1 LTVST
6 HKHTPGGPWDELGDF
21 TTKPRV
27 IIIALMAAG
36 IGVIS
41 GYVALALLKLIAGFT
56 NLFFNQSWS
65 TGDASPIHHH
75 LGWLVIVIPVIGG
88 IIVGFMA
95 RFGSEKIRGH
105 GIPEALESIMLNGS
119 RVEPKVAVL
128 KPISAAISIGSG
140 GPFGAEGPIIMTG
153 GAFGSL
159 IAQAFRLTA
168 AERKT
173 LLAAGAAGGMAAT
186 FGTPIAATLLAVELL
201 LFELKPRS
209 LVPVGIAAA
218 AAMATRHFLFSPEPL
233 FTVAHHAT
241 DYGLPTLLAAVA
253 CGLGAGILATLMT
266 HSVYFFEDMF
276 HRIPLHWMWWP
287 AIGGLVIGIGGYIEP
302 RALGVGYDQ
311 IGALLQGH
319 MALKAIL
326 MLAIVKW
333 AIWSFS
339 LGSGTSGGVL
349 APLLMI
355 GGALGALEGHI
366 LPDVGSPGFWALISM
381 GACLGATMRAP
392 LTGILFAAEVTQ
404 DFSSLL
410 PVAIAT
416 MIAFGF
422 TVLVVKRSILT
433 EKVVRRGYHISC
445 EYSVDPL
452 DILFVRDVIT
462 LVGEPR
468 PLPSHTKPIAPEL
481 RAHLDDTLKVIA
493 VRMAVADVTILPIV
507 DENNNFLGEVA
518 LADVLKARLRHL
530 EEETRRE
537 RSIPVGKFIPIPKAL
552 IPEFIRERL

>member
-1 LTVST
+1 MST

-21 TTKPRV
+21 TAKPRV
-27 IIIALMAAG
+27 IIIALIAAC
-36 IGVIS
+36 IGVVS

-56 NLFFNQSWS
+56 NLFFFQSWS
-65 TGDASPIHHH
+65 AGDASPIHNK
-75 LGWLVIVIPVIGG
+75 LGWLVIIVPVIGG
-88 IIVGFMA
+88 IIVGLMA

-119 RVEPKVAVL
+119 RVDPKVAVL

-201 LFELKPRS
+201 LFEFKPRS

-218 AAMATRHFLFSPEPL
+218 SAMACRHFLFSPEPL
-233 FTVAHHAT
+233 FTVAGHSANYDVST
-241 DYGLPTLLAAVA
+241 LAAAAA
-253 CGLGAGILATLMT
+253 CGIGAGVLATLMT
-266 HSVYFFEDMF
+266 HSVYAFEDMF
-276 HRIPLHWMWWP
+276 HRLPLHWMWWP

-311 IGALLQGH
+311 ITALLQGH
-319 MALKAIL
+319 MAIKAIL

-355 GGALGALEGHI
+355 GGALGALEGQI
-366 LPDVGSPGFWALISM
+366 FPDVGGPGFWALISM
-381 GACLGATMRAP
+381 GACLGGTMRAP

-468 PLPSHTKPIAPEL
+468 PLPAHTKPIAPEL

-493 VRMAVADVTILPIV
+493 LRMAVADVTILPIV
-507 DENNNFLGEVA
+507 DEHNNFLGEVA

-537 RSIPVGKFIPIPKAL
+537 RIIPVGKFIPIPKAL

>member
-1 LTVST
+1 MSS
-6 HKHTPGGPWDELGDF
+6 HHNHTPGGPWDVLGDF
-21 TTKPRV
+21 STTKRV
-27 IIIALMAAG
+27 IPLALIAAC
-36 IGVIS
+36 IGVVS

-56 NLFFNQSWS
+56 NLFFFQTWS
-65 TGDASPIHHH
+65 IGDASPTHHQ
-75 LGWLVIVIPVIGG
+75 LGWWVIVVPVIGG

-119 RVEPKVAVL
+119 RVEPKVAIL
-128 KPISAAISIGSG
+128 KPISSAISIGSG

-173 LLAAGAAGGMAAT
+173 LLVSGAAGGMAAT

-201 LFELKPRS
+201 LFEFKPRS
-209 LVPVGIAAA
+209 LVPVAIAAA
-218 AAMATRHFLFSPEPL
+218 SAMATRHFLFSPEPL
-233 FTVAHHAT
+233 FLVGKHISEF
-241 DYGLPTLLAAVA
+241 GLPTLLAAVA
-253 CGLGAGILATLMT
+253 CGLGAGLLATLMT
-266 HSVYFFEDMF
+266 HSVYAFEDMF
-276 HRIPLHWMWWP
+276 HRLPLHWMWWP

-311 IGALLQGH
+311 ISELLQGH
-319 MALKAIL
+319 MAIKAIL
-326 MLAIVKW
+326 ILAIVKW

-366 LPDVGSPGFWALISM
+366 FPDAGPGFWALISM
-381 GACLGATMRAP
+381 GACLGGTMRSP

-404 DFSSLL
+404 DFTALL
-410 PVAIAT
+410 PISIAT
-416 MIAFGF
+416 MIAYCF

-445 EYSVDPL
+445 EYSIDPL
-452 DILFVRDVIT
+452 EILFVRDVIT
-462 LVGEPR
+462 LAPERR

-481 RAHLDDTLKVIA
+481 RAHLDDTLRV
-493 VRMAVADVTILPIV
+493 VSLRMAVADVTILPIV
-507 DENNNFLGEVA
+507 DEENYFLGEIA

-537 RSIPVGKFIPIPKAL
+537 RIISVGRYLPFPKAL
-552 IPEFIRERL
+552 IPPFIRDRL